1 MPRFIKKVNRGYVVE
16 DVKGKKYSKKPLSY
30 KKALAQERAI
40 YLSEHG
46 LSNKQHYGGNQFA
59 IYYPQQQVLQ
69 NLIALSNADKNKV
82 FGQIYNT
89 NYYNDVA
96 TARIDFQKSR
106 PRFGGHLY
114 YSNI

>member
-1 MPRFIKKVNRGYVVE
+1 MPRHIKKLKHGFILA
-16 DVKGKKYSKKPLSY
+16 DTKGQTYSKHPLTY

-46 LSNKQHYGGNQFA
+46 LSKKSHYGGSHFA
-59 IYYPQQQVLQ
+59 TYNPQQQAITNV
-69 NLIALSNADKNKV
+69 NALKEANQKQQ
-82 FGQIYNT
+82 FGQIYSNHFH
-89 NYYNDVA
+89 NDVM
-96 TARIDFQKSR
+96 RGQESK

>member
-1 MPRFIKKVNRGYVVE
+1 MPRHIKKLKHGFILA
-16 DVKGKKYSKKPLSY
+16 DTKGHRYSKHPLTY

-46 LSNKQHYGGNQFA
+46 LSKKSHYGGSHWA
-59 IYYPQQQVLQ
+59 TYYPEQQAITNV
-69 NLIALSNADKNKV
+69 NALKEANQKQQ
-82 FGQIYNT
+82 FGQIYSNHFH
-89 NYYNDVA
+89 NDVM
-96 TARIDFQKSR
+96 RGQESK